1 MTTSEAVST
10 SQRHAQCAL
19 HKHTLVK
26 HKPAH
31 HMPKQCAL
39 LQASHAASARQACN
53 TDSTAICIY
62 RGRPRSVVGLNG
74 AVAADTGTCSQVGLD
89 MLQAGGNA
97 VDAGVVCTMLHSH
110 HDVSDSTTGHSHI
123 KCCSMCPQRRCLTF
137 LRSTC
142 LMHCLDCVLPT
153 ERRHS

>member
-1 MTTSEAVST
+1 MRLPPRL
-10 SQRHAQCAL
+10 QRPAQCAL
-19 HKHTLVK
+19 YKHTMVK
-26 HKPAH
+26 HDPVHVTCRSIPLEAV
-31 HMPKQCAL
+31 QAL
-39 LQASHAASARQACN
+39 SAQQACN
-53 TDSTAICIY
+53 TDSAAICVY

-110 HDVSDSTTGHSHI
+110 HDISDSTTGHSHV
-123 KCCSMCPQRRCLTF
+123 KCCSTCPHRLCLTF

-142 LMHCLDCVLPT
+142 LMYRLD
-153 ERRHS
+153 